1 VSAPAPSGD
10 GPAAVLLD
18 VYGTLLELEPP
29 APRLARLLAEA
40 GWPNP
45 DDRVRAAVA
54 AEIRVY
60 RSGHHLGRDAESL
73 LALRR
78 ACAAAL
84 AEELPDPPPLEVALE
99 LLLAALR
106 FRVFPEVPDALD
118 ALVADGRRLAAVS
131 DWDCSLPDALAA
143 AGLLEHFDAV
153 VASAELG
160 ASKPHPVVFRR
171 ALARLGVEA
180 HRALHCGD
188 DPVRDCAGARGAGIA
203 AVLLVR
209 GAAPDGDAWPTIGSL
224 AELPALARGE
234 PAGRRAG

>member
-1 VSAPAPSGD
+1 MPAPPGD

-45 DDRVRAAVA
+45 GDRVRAAAA

-60 RSGHHLGRDAESL
+60 RARHHLGRDAEGL

-84 AEELPDPPPLEVALE
+84 VGELANPPPLEVALE

-106 FRVFPEVPDALD
+106 FRVFPEVPGALA
-118 ALVADGRRLAAVS
+118 ALAADGRRLAAVS
-131 DWDCSLPDALAA
+131 DWDCSLSEALGT
-143 AGLLEHFDAV
+143 AGLLERFDAV
-153 VASAELG
+153 VSSAEAG
-160 ASKPHPVVFRR
+160 AAKPHPAVFRR
-171 ALARLGVEA
+171 ALTRLGVEA
-180 HRALHCGD
+180 HQALHCGD

-209 GAAPDGDAWPTIGSL
+209 GAAPDGGAWPAIGSL
-224 AELPALARGE
+224 AELPPLIARG
-234 PAGRRAG
+234 